1 MTLPMTN
8 DEICAM
14 YRDAADKGKQ
24 IGILADLNCT
34 DKDVIR
40 EILIDNGMMKKP
52 GRPSTGPKPRK
63 PEVKQVCTGDPVRVT
78 DRLSVPAGTPLTKIP
93 DPPEVVIKAVKR
105 RIADVS
111 AKLKEYSE
119 NIDTLNQAIKD
130 MRHEHDELIEWL
142 KSLHREYEA

>member
-14 YRDAADKGKQ
+14 YRDAANKGKQ

-52 GRPSTGPKPRK
+52 GRPSAGPKTRK
-63 PEVKQVCTGDPVRVT
+63 PEATQVCTGDPVRVT
-78 DRLSVPAGTPLTKIP
+78 DRLSVPEGTPLTKVP
-93 DPPEVVIKAVKR
+93 APPAIVIKAVKH
-105 RIADVS
+105 RIVDVS

-119 NIDTLNQAIKD
+119 NIDTLNLAIKD
-130 MRHEHDELIEWL
+130 MKHEYDELIEWL
-142 KSLHREYEA
+142 KSQHVEYEP